1 MNRGRMTSRVRI
13 QFVALVMLVGMGAL
27 GLRLWWIQVAHGA
40 EWTSQLRGSSQA
52 TVRIPSVRGEIKDRN
67 GVTLVQNRAS
77 YEVDFYLPEMVKG
90 YRERFGSPPLS
101 EYRAIINGMP
111 KDQKEPDIIK
121 IVNDGIVPRLN
132 DLDLAR
138 DYNAAKLQRH
148 YRNDTEVP
156 FSYIKDIDF
165 PTMAKFS
172 EHDVGLPG
180 VDIAIKPVRSY
191 VYGALAAHILGYV
204 GMPDDINKEE
214 ASKFTFYQ
222 QDVEGKSNIEKT
234 MDEYLRGKPGVRY
247 LRKNAKGTIEG
258 VLREDP
264 PQQGAN
270 VFLTID
276 TRIQAIAEEA
286 LRAVGRA
293 GAVVVDPNN
302 GNVLAMATVPSFDPN
317 TFIPSIKAKDWKA
330 LQKDEGDPLVNRAIS
345 ALPPGSTFKLITALS
360 GLRGTKNLA
369 GAKYSCGGGV
379 SYGDHFFQCWVA
391 EKHYTHGTL
400 GLPDAIKVSC
410 DSFFY
415 QYGNAASIQSIDQI
429 GKMLGIGEESGLQL
443 TGEQTGNMPG
453 PEWMQI
459 HHPQERWSQAQTAN
473 VSIGQGY
480 TLVSPLQLAMAY
492 ATIAN
497 GGVCYYPRL
506 VDKILKQDGSPVLD
520 ERGNPAA
527 APPRVRSDL
536 RQEISPD
543 KIELVRKGLWKVVN
557 EDGGTGGRARLKDWM
572 VAGKTGTAQ
581 ATDRGHKDT
590 VAWFACFAPFDHP
603 KYVVAVMVQGG
614 EHGGSVAGPIATRII
629 ERTLALDEG
638 KFNMQVAWLAPAH
651 KANPFQ
657 MIKDVNYA
665 GGNVPSGDE
674 ENADESQNATAEMAS
689 SDASPDVEPEADTQ
703 GKVRRRASAPVA
715 RALPAAPAAPRNFFQ
730 RLFGVHSPPQLFSTA
745 LWSTPATGTCAG
757 APAAQPPAR
766 THTMNPRLEKLR
778 QDSAA
783 WLMTGQPLHFY
794 DRQSKKDFG
803 AFLSKDRQQ
812 AHTQRGK
819 TRIPRGLARERPAGG
834 I

>member
-1 MNRGRMTSRVRI
+1 MNRGRLTSRLRI
-13 QFVALVMLVGMGAL
+13 QLVGLLMLLGMGAL

-67 GVTLVQNRAS
+67 GITLVQNRAS

-90 YRERFGSPPLS
+90 YRERFGPPPLT
-101 EYRAIINGMP
+101 EYRAVINGMP

-121 IVNDGIVPRLN
+121 IVNHGIVPRLN

-138 DYNAAKLQRH
+138 DYNAGRLQKH

-156 FSYIKDIDF
+156 YSYVKDIDF
-165 PTMAKFS
+165 PTLAKFS

-204 GMPDDINKEE
+204 GMPDDIDKEE
-214 ASKFTFYQ
+214 AGKFTFYQ

-234 MDEYLRGKPGVRY
+234 MDHYLRGKPGVRY

-258 VLREDP
+258 VLKEDP

-276 TRIQAIAEEA
+276 ARIQAIAEEA
-286 LRAVGRA
+286 LRVVSRA

-302 GNVLAMATVPSFDPN
+302 GNVLAMTSVPSFDPN

-330 LQKDEGDPLVNRAIS
+330 LQKDEADPLVNRAIS
-345 ALPPGSTFKLITALS
+345 CLPPGSTFKLITSLA
-360 GLRGTKNLA
+360 GLRGAKNLA

-391 EKHYTHGTL
+391 SKHYTHGTI
-400 GLPDAIKVSC
+400 GLADAIKVSC

-415 QYGNAASIQSIDQI
+415 QYGNAAGIQSLDHI

-443 TGEQTGNMPG
+443 SGEQTGNMPG

-497 GGVCYYPRL
+497 SGVCYYPRL
-506 VDKILKQDGSPVLD
+506 VDKVLKQDGSPLLD
-520 ERGNPAA
+520 EQGNPAA
-527 APPRVRSDL
+527 PPPRVRSDL
-536 RQEISPD
+536 RQEMPPD
-543 KIELVRKGLWKVVN
+543 RIELVRKGLWKVVN
-557 EDGGTGGRARLKDWM
+557 EGGGTGGRAHLQDWV

-581 ATDRGHKDT
+581 ATERGHEEN
-590 VAWFACFAPFDHP
+590 VAWFACFAPFDRP
-603 KYVVAVMVQGG
+603 KYVVVVMVQGASG
-614 EHGGSVAGPIATRII
+614 HGGEVAGPIATRIL
-629 ERTLALDEG
+629 ERTLAQDEG
-638 KFNMQVAWLAPAH
+638 KFDMQVAWLAPAH
-651 KANPFQ
+651 HANPLQ
-657 MIKDVNYA
+657 LVKSVAYHGA
-665 GGNVPSGDE
+665 GGNLGSVDE
-674 ENADESQNATAEMAS
+674 EDANQSQSGTAQMAS
-689 SDASPDVEPEADTQ
+689 SDASPDVEPEADAQ
-703 GKVRRRASAPVA
+703 GKVGRRGSAPVVRTA
-715 RALPAAPAAPRNFFQ
+715 PAAPQAPRNFFQ
-730 RLFGVHSPPQLFSTA
+730 RLFGMHP
-745 LWSTPATGTCAG
+745 
-757 APAAQPPAR
+757 
-766 THTMNPRLEKLR
+766 
-778 QDSAA
+778 
-783 WLMTGQPLHFY
+783 
-794 DRQSKKDFG
+794 
-803 AFLSKDRQQ
+803 
-812 AHTQRGK
+812 
-819 TRIPRGLARERPAGG
+819 RPAPTPPPPPSRRRGTTR
-834 I
+834 

>member
-1 MNRGRMTSRVRI
+1 MAWTDDRLSIQSRKGAIRMSKGRKSSRVRI
-13 QFVALVMLVGMGAL
+13 QFLALLMLLGMGAL
-27 GLRLWWIQVAHGA
+27 GLKLWWIQVAHGA

-67 GVTLVQNRAS
+67 GITLVQNRAS

-111 KDQKEPDIIK
+111 KDQKEPDIIR

-191 VYGALAAHILGYV
+191 IYGALAAHILGYV
-204 GMPDDINKEE
+204 GMPDDIDKEE
-214 ASKFTFYQ
+214 ARKFTFYQ
-222 QDVEGKSNIEKT
+222 QDVEGKSNVEKT

-247 LRKNAKGTIEG
+247 LRKNAKGIIEG

-270 VFLTID
+270 VLLTID
-276 TRIQAIAEEA
+276 ARIQAITEEA
-286 LRAVGRA
+286 LRAVNRA

-302 GNVLAMATVPSFDPN
+302 GNILAMASVPSLDPN

-345 ALPPGSTFKLITALS
+345 CLPPGSTFKLITSLA

-369 GAKYSCGGGV
+369 GAKFSCGGGV
-379 SYGDHFFQCWVA
+379 SYGDHFFSCWVA
-391 EKHYTHGTL
+391 KKHYTHGTI
-400 GLPDAIKVSC
+400 GLADAIKVSC
-410 DSFFY
+410 DSFFN
-415 QYGNAASIQSIDQI
+415 QYGNAAGIQSIDAV
-429 GKMLGIGEESGLQL
+429 GKMLGIGQESGLQL
-443 TGEQTGNMPG
+443 SGEQTGNLPG

-492 ATIAN
+492 ATAAN
-497 GGVCYYPRL
+497 GGTCYYPRL
-506 VDKILKQDGSPVLD
+506 VDKVLNQDGSPMLD
-520 ERGNPAA
+520 EHGKPAVSQT
-527 APPRVRSDL
+527 PRVRSDL
-536 RQEISPD
+536 RREVSPQD
-543 KIELVRKGLWKVVN
+543 IDLVRKGLWKVVN
-557 EDGGTGGRARLKDWM
+557 EDGGTGGRARLKDVV

-581 ATDRGHKDT
+581 ATDRGHEEN

-603 KYVVAVMVQGG
+603 KYVVAVMVQGASG
-614 EHGGSVAGPIATRII
+614 HGGEVAGPIATRIL
-629 ERTLALDEG
+629 ERTLAMDEG
-638 KFNMQVAWLAPAH
+638 KFDMQVAWLAPAH
-651 KANPFQ
+651 HPNPLQLIKAVSYTGSNL
-657 MIKDVNYA
+657 
-665 GGNVPSGDE
+665 GSEDE
-674 ENADESQNATAEMAS
+674 EGADTGQSADVQMAS
-689 SDASPDVEPEADTQ
+689 DNAAPDVEQEPDAQ
-703 GKVRRRASAPVA
+703 GQVSKRPRVA
-715 RALPAAPAAPRNFFQ
+715 HAAPAPAPRQPNFFE
-730 RLFGVHSPPQLFSTA
+730 RLFGVKRQAPQPA
-745 LWSTPATGTCAG
+745 PTPV
-757 APAAQPPAR
+757 R
-766 THTMNPRLEKLR
+766 RR
-778 QDSAA
+778 
-783 WLMTGQPLHFY
+783 F
-794 DRQSKKDFG
+794 
-803 AFLSKDRQQ
+803 
-812 AHTQRGK
+812 
-819 TRIPRGLARERPAGG
+819 
-834 I
+834 

>member
-1 MNRGRMTSRVRI
+1 MNRGRLTSRLRI
-13 QFVALVMLVGMGAL
+13 QLVGLLMLLGMGAL

-67 GVTLVQNRAS
+67 GITLVQNRAS

-90 YRERFGSPPLS
+90 YRERFGPPPLT
-101 EYRAIINGMP
+101 EYRAVINGMP

-121 IVNDGIVPRLN
+121 IVNHGIVPRLN

-138 DYNAAKLQRH
+138 DYNAGRLQKH

-156 FSYIKDIDF
+156 YSYVKDIDF
-165 PTMAKFS
+165 PTLAKFS

-204 GMPDDINKEE
+204 GMPDDIDKEE
-214 ASKFTFYQ
+214 AGKFTFYQ

-234 MDEYLRGKPGVRY
+234 MDHYLRGKPGVRY

-258 VLREDP
+258 VLKEDP

-276 TRIQAIAEEA
+276 ARIQAIAEEA
-286 LRAVGRA
+286 LRVVSRA

-302 GNVLAMATVPSFDPN
+302 GNVLAMTSVPSFDPN

-330 LQKDEGDPLVNRAIS
+330 LQKDEADPLVNRAIS
-345 ALPPGSTFKLITALS
+345 CLPPGSTFKLITSLA
-360 GLRGTKNLA
+360 GLRGAKNLA

-391 EKHYTHGTL
+391 SKHYTHGTI
-400 GLPDAIKVSC
+400 GLADAIKVSC

-415 QYGNAASIQSIDQI
+415 QYGNAAGIQSLDHI

-443 TGEQTGNMPG
+443 SGEQTGNMPG

-497 GGVCYYPRL
+497 SGVCYYPRL
-506 VDKILKQDGSPVLD
+506 VDKVLKQDGSPLLD
-520 ERGNPAA
+520 EQGNPAA
-527 APPRVRSDL
+527 PPPRVRSDL
-536 RQEISPD
+536 RQEMPPD
-543 KIELVRKGLWKVVN
+543 RIELVRKGLWKVVN
-557 EDGGTGGRARLKDWM
+557 EGGGTGGRAHLQDWV

-581 ATDRGHKDT
+581 ATERGHEEN
-590 VAWFACFAPFDHP
+590 VAWFACFAPFDRP
-603 KYVVAVMVQGG
+603 KYVVVVMVQGASG
-614 EHGGSVAGPIATRII
+614 HGGEVAGPIATRIL
-629 ERTLALDEG
+629 ERTLAQDEG
-638 KFNMQVAWLAPAH
+638 KFDMKVAWLTPAH
-651 KANPFQ
+651 HANPLQ
-657 MIKDVNYA
+657 LIKSVAYHGA
-665 GGNVPSGDE
+665 GGNLGSVDE
-674 ENADESQNATAEMAS
+674 EDANQSQSGTAQMAS
-689 SDASPDVEPEADTQ
+689 SDASPDVEPEADAQ
-703 GKVRRRASAPVA
+703 GKVGRRGSAPVVRTA
-715 RALPAAPAAPRNFFQ
+715 PAAPQAPRNFFQ
-730 RLFGVHSPPQLFSTA
+730 RLFGMHPRPA
-745 LWSTPATGTCAG
+745 PTP
-757 APAAQPPAR
+757 PPAPSR
-766 THTMNPRLEKLR
+766 R
-778 QDSAA
+778 
-783 WLMTGQPLHFY
+783 
-794 DRQSKKDFG
+794 
-803 AFLSKDRQQ
+803 
-812 AHTQRGK
+812 RGT
-819 TRIPRGLARERPAGG
+819 TR
-834 I
+834 